1 MQPDHKK
8 ISDLSFGIFYKI
20 ITHQKCPV
28 MKQKYKGTV
37 CHRLEETKEKQLN
50 AIGILEQNI
59 NIWGVA
65 GGGWNGE
72 SLIKFVI

>member
-1 MQPDHKK
+1 
-8 ISDLSFGIFYKI
+8 
-20 ITHQKCPV
+20 

-65 GGGWNGE
+65 RGGWNGE